1 MSIKRRQVLKGA
13 LSLSALSLSYP
24 LLRPGAA
31 FAAEKASV
39 VVIGGGLSGLNSALL
54 LSDFG
59 LDVIVL
65 EGSQRVGGRAHTA
78 DGVETRPEYGASQI
92 GRSYARV
99 IDLCSR
105 LDLKLI
111 PQHRFIMP
119 MSNYVDGTWV
129 RSEEW
134 ADSPVNKMSGDEREL
149 PPSLVGMGLMNRLN
163 PLKTL
168 NDWLSPEFFSN
179 DISMLE
185 MLQKSGAS
193 PAALR
198 FASYYLDLRT
208 TSSLAIMQER
218 TRTLFDANFGRSQ
231 SGEGATAFGLG
242 GTNRKGEEIPAI
254 RNIEGGTSR
263 LPEAVAAALGEKVR
277 LGKVVA
283 AIDMSGSDAEI
294 HCLDGSRYRAD
305 FVVAAVP
312 FSTLRNVSV
321 SPGFAGRQ
329 AEAVLTLG
337 YRGTTRAY
345 GVVEEPY
352 WEEDGLEPSFWTDGT
367 LQTMWVMEKRP
378 GEDKHRFI
386 LTFTG
391 MTSARIDQLPD
402 DQALALIE
410 SEIARVRPAAKGKFR
425 FMALYA
431 WRKNPLI
438 QGCRHMFAPGQ
449 IARFAREMITPHQRL
464 HFAGEHTR
472 RMDFG
477 MESALESGERT
488 AFEILQ
494 RT

>member
-1 MSIKRRQVLKGA
+1 MSFKRRQVLKGA
-13 LSLSALSLSYP
+13 LSLSAMSLAYP
-24 LLRPGAA
+24 LLRPRTG
-31 FAAEKASV
+31 FAAEKTSV

-59 LDVIVL
+59 LDVLVL
-65 EGSQRVGGRAHTA
+65 EGSQRVGGRARTA
-78 DGVETRPEYGASQI
+78 DDVETRPEYGASQI

-99 IDLCSR
+99 LDLCSR
-105 LDLKLI
+105 MDLKLI

-129 RSEEW
+129 RSGEW
-134 ADSPVNKMSGDEREL
+134 ADSPVNKLAGDERAI
-149 PPSLVGMGLMNRLN
+149 PPALVGMTLLGRQN
-163 PLKTL
+163 PLKNL
-168 NDWLSPEFFSN
+168 DDWLSPEFFSY

-185 MLQKSGAS
+185 LLKQSGAS
-193 PAALR
+193 PAAIR
-198 FASYYLDLRT
+198 YASYYLDLRS
-208 TSSLAIMQER
+208 TSSLGIMQER
-218 TRTLFDANFGRSQ
+218 TRTVFDANFGRAK
-231 SGEGATAFGLG
+231 SGETETAFGLG
-242 GTNRKGEEIPAI
+242 GTNEKGEEVPAI

-263 LPEAVAAALGEKVR
+263 LPEAVAAELGDRVR

-283 AIDMSGSDAEI
+283 SVDMSSSGAEI
-294 HCLDGSRYRAD
+294 RCLDGSRFQAD
-305 FVVAAVP
+305 FVVSAVP
-312 FSTLRNVSV
+312 FSTLRNISI
-321 SPGFAGRQ
+321 SPGFTGRQ

-352 WEEDGLEPSFWTDGT
+352 WEDDGLEPSFWTDGT

-425 FMALYA
+425 FLSLYG

-449 IARFAREMITPHQRL
+449 IARFAREMIVPHHRL